1 MGHGIAQE
9 FASAGYHVRMHDVT
23 DEHLQT
29 ARTQIEKN
37 LKVLAE
43 NAIIEEENI
52 HATLQRIQT
61 ATELATVAENA
72 DFVVEAVTEN
82 LPLKQQIFE
91 ELDAICPPHTIL
103 ASNTTAL
110 MPSQIGVN
118 AKRKDKILNTHYF
131 NPPYLIPLVELIRS
145 PDTSDETVSV
155 AFELLTAIGK
165 TPAIIEKE
173 ALGFVGP
180 RLQAALIREA
190 FAIVER
196 GIASAETVD
205 LVVRNSFGRRLS
217 VAGPFE
223 VFELAGWDLVLAA
236 FEELYKDLN
245 SSSDINPLLRQMV
258 ESGKLGVKSK
268 EGFYEWTDEKVQALR
283 DKMNQALIQQ
293 AKDGVKS
300 SADSA
305 LFRSHM
311 QGSRQTLLCR
321 SHMQGKLLNILRS
334 AVHKNRFFLFFP
346 VILVGLVLLGIYHK
360 HVWEY
365 LRELTAAFQSLETA
379 REYIASYGVL
389 APIVSAILMIFQ
401 SVIAPLPAF
410 LITFANGLL
419 FGVWWGAALSWSSAM
434 LGAALC
440 FFYCPRPRTPGHCQ
454 VVK

>member
-9 FASAGYHVRMHDVT
+9 FASAGYHVLMHDVT
-23 DEHLQT
+23 DEQLQT

-37 LKVLAE
+37 LDVLAE
-43 NAIIEEENI
+43 NAIIEKDSVRS
-52 HATLQRIQT
+52 TLQRIQT

-72 DFVVEAVTEN
+72 DFVIEAVTEN

-110 MPSQIGVN
+110 MPSQIGVKT
-118 AKRKDKILNTHYF
+118 KRKDKILNTHYF

-190 FAIVER
+190 FSIVER
-196 GIASAETVD
+196 GIASTETVD

-245 SSSDINPLLRQMV
+245 SSDDINPLLQQMV

-268 EGFYEWTDEKVQALR
+268 EGFYEWTDEKVQELR
-283 DKMNQALIQQ
+283 DKMNQVLIQR
-293 AKDGVKS
+293 AKDV
-300 SADSA
+300 
-305 LFRSHM
+305 
-311 QGSRQTLLCR
+311 
-321 SHMQGKLLNILRS
+321 
-334 AVHKNRFFLFFP
+334 
-346 VILVGLVLLGIYHK
+346 
-360 HVWEY
+360 
-365 LRELTAAFQSLETA
+365 
-379 REYIASYGVL
+379 
-389 APIVSAILMIFQ
+389 
-401 SVIAPLPAF
+401 
-410 LITFANGLL
+410 
-419 FGVWWGAALSWSSAM
+419 
-434 LGAALC
+434 
-440 FFYCPRPRTPGHCQ
+440 
-454 VVK
+454 

>member
-1 MGHGIAQE
+1 MTIHNISRIAVIGAGLMGHGIAQE
-9 FASAGYHVRMHDVT
+9 FASAGYHVRLHDVT

-37 LKVLAE
+37 LGVLAE
-43 NAIIEEENI
+43 NAIIEKGSI
-52 HATLQRIQT
+52 PSTLQRIQT

-91 ELDAICPPHTIL
+91 ELDAICPSHTIL

-110 MPSQIGVN
+110 MPSQIGIN
-118 AKRKDKILNTHYF
+118 AKRKDQILNTHYF

-155 AFELLTAIGK
+155 AFELLTSIGK

-217 VAGPFE
+217 IAGPFE

-245 SSSDINPLLRQMV
+245 SSADINPLLRQMV
-258 ESGKLGVKSK
+258 ESGKFGVKSK
-268 EGFYEWTDEKVQALR
+268 EGFYEWTDEKVQELR
-283 DKMNQALIQQ
+283 DKMNQ
-293 AKDGVKS
+293 
-300 SADSA
+300 
-305 LFRSHM
+305 
-311 QGSRQTLLCR
+311 
-321 SHMQGKLLNILRS
+321 
-334 AVHKNRFFLFFP
+334 VH
-346 VILVGLVLLGIYHK
+346 
-360 HVWEY
+360 
-365 LRELTAAFQSLETA
+365 
-379 REYIASYGVL
+379 
-389 APIVSAILMIFQ
+389 
-401 SVIAPLPAF
+401 
-410 LITFANGLL
+410 
-419 FGVWWGAALSWSSAM
+419 
-434 LGAALC
+434 
-440 FFYCPRPRTPGHCQ
+440 
-454 VVK
+454 

>member
-1 MGHGIAQE
+1 MTIHNISRIAVIGAGLMGHGIAQE
-9 FASAGYHVRMHDVT
+9 FASAGYHVHLHDVT
-23 DEHLQT
+23 DEQLQT

-37 LKVLAE
+37 LDVFAE
-43 NAIIEEENI
+43 NAIIEKENI
-52 HATLQRIQT
+52 PSTLQRIQT
-61 ATELATVAENA
+61 TTELTTVAENA
-72 DFVVEAVTEN
+72 DFVIEAVTEN

-91 ELDAICPPHTIL
+91 ELDTICPPHTIL

-118 AKRKDKILNTHYF
+118 AKRKDQILNTHYF

-145 PDTSDETVSV
+145 PDTSDETVETT
-155 AFELLTAIGK
+155 FELLTDIGK

-173 ALGFVGP
+173 VLGFVGP

-245 SSSDINPLLRQMV
+245 SSDDLNPLLRQMV

-293 AKDGVKS
+293 AKDV
-300 SADSA
+300 
-305 LFRSHM
+305 
-311 QGSRQTLLCR
+311 
-321 SHMQGKLLNILRS
+321 
-334 AVHKNRFFLFFP
+334 
-346 VILVGLVLLGIYHK
+346 
-360 HVWEY
+360 
-365 LRELTAAFQSLETA
+365 
-379 REYIASYGVL
+379 
-389 APIVSAILMIFQ
+389 
-401 SVIAPLPAF
+401 
-410 LITFANGLL
+410 
-419 FGVWWGAALSWSSAM
+419 
-434 LGAALC
+434 
-440 FFYCPRPRTPGHCQ
+440 
-454 VVK
+454 

>member
-1 MGHGIAQE
+1 MTIHNISRIAVIGAGLMGHGIAQE
-9 FASAGYHVRMHDVT
+9 FASAGYHVLMHDVT
-23 DEHLQT
+23 DEQLQT
-29 ARTQIEKN
+29 ARTQIEAN
-37 LKVLAE
+37 LNVFAE
-43 NAIIEEENI
+43 NAIIEKDNVSS
-52 HATLQRIQT
+52 ALQRIQT
-61 ATELATVAENA
+61 STELATVAENA
-72 DFVVEAVTEN
+72 DFVIEAVTEN

-118 AKRKDKILNTHYF
+118 AKRKDQILNTHYF
-131 NPPYLIPLVELIRS
+131 NPPYLIPLVELVRS

-245 SSSDINPLLRQMV
+245 SSDDINPLLRQMV

-268 EGFYEWTDEKVQALR
+268 EGFYEWTDERAQEIR
-283 DKMNQALIQQ
+283 DKMNQVLIQR
-293 AKDGVKS
+293 AKDV
-300 SADSA
+300 
-305 LFRSHM
+305 
-311 QGSRQTLLCR
+311 
-321 SHMQGKLLNILRS
+321 
-334 AVHKNRFFLFFP
+334 
-346 VILVGLVLLGIYHK
+346 
-360 HVWEY
+360 
-365 LRELTAAFQSLETA
+365 
-379 REYIASYGVL
+379 
-389 APIVSAILMIFQ
+389 
-401 SVIAPLPAF
+401 
-410 LITFANGLL
+410 
-419 FGVWWGAALSWSSAM
+419 
-434 LGAALC
+434 
-440 FFYCPRPRTPGHCQ
+440 
-454 VVK
+454 

>member
-9 FASAGYHVRMHDVT
+9 FASAGYHVRLHDVT

-37 LKVLAE
+37 LGVLAE
-43 NAIIEEENI
+43 NAIIEKGSI
-52 HATLQRIQT
+52 PSTLQRIQT

-118 AKRKDKILNTHYF
+118 AKRKDQILNTHYF

-165 TPAIIEKE
+165 TPAVIEKE

-245 SSSDINPLLRQMV
+245 SSADINPLLRQMV

-268 EGFYEWTDEKVQALR
+268 EGFYEWTDEKVQELR
-283 DKMNQALIQQ
+283 DKMNQVLIQR
-293 AKDGVKS
+293 AKDV
-300 SADSA
+300 
-305 LFRSHM
+305 
-311 QGSRQTLLCR
+311 
-321 SHMQGKLLNILRS
+321 
-334 AVHKNRFFLFFP
+334 
-346 VILVGLVLLGIYHK
+346 
-360 HVWEY
+360 
-365 LRELTAAFQSLETA
+365 
-379 REYIASYGVL
+379 
-389 APIVSAILMIFQ
+389 
-401 SVIAPLPAF
+401 
-410 LITFANGLL
+410 
-419 FGVWWGAALSWSSAM
+419 
-434 LGAALC
+434 
-440 FFYCPRPRTPGHCQ
+440 
-454 VVK
+454 

>member
-1 MGHGIAQE
+1 MTIHNISRIAVIGAGLMGHGIAQE
-9 FASAGYHVRMHDVT
+9 FASAGYHVRLHDVT

-37 LKVLAE
+37 LGVLAE
-43 NAIIEEENI
+43 NAIIEKGSI
-52 HATLQRIQT
+52 PSTLQRIQT

-110 MPSQIGVN
+110 MPSQIGIN

-217 VAGPFE
+217 IAGPFE

-245 SSSDINPLLRQMV
+245 SSADINPLLQQMV

-268 EGFYEWTDEKVQALR
+268 EGFYEWTDEKVQELR
-283 DKMNQALIQQ
+283 DKMNQVLIQR
-293 AKDGVKS
+293 AKDV
-300 SADSA
+300 
-305 LFRSHM
+305 
-311 QGSRQTLLCR
+311 
-321 SHMQGKLLNILRS
+321 
-334 AVHKNRFFLFFP
+334 
-346 VILVGLVLLGIYHK
+346 
-360 HVWEY
+360 
-365 LRELTAAFQSLETA
+365 
-379 REYIASYGVL
+379 
-389 APIVSAILMIFQ
+389 
-401 SVIAPLPAF
+401 
-410 LITFANGLL
+410 
-419 FGVWWGAALSWSSAM
+419 
-434 LGAALC
+434 
-440 FFYCPRPRTPGHCQ
+440 
-454 VVK
+454 